1 MRSILRRGA
10 VRAALLGA
18 VALLAQ
24 AWGASLVS
32 ASSST
37 QAGDGQDPLRLGI
50 IASYSGP
57 YADYGRQFDAGMA
70 VWLDEHDGKIA
81 GRPVEIVR
89 RDTGGPAPDLAR
101 RHAQELIVR
110 DRVHVISGLDFSP
123 NALAVAPVVTRGKT
137 PTLIM
142 NAAASGIPM
151 KSPYMARVAFTIQQV
166 TVPMATWLRQQGVET
181 VYTVV
186 ANYASGLDAETAFRT
201 VFEQEGG
208 KVTGSLRTPMSNPDF
223 SAYVQRIRDAAPDA
237 AFFFFPSGIM
247 PQAFLRAWR
256 ERELEQAGIRL
267 YATGEATDD
276 SYLEATGDVAL
287 DLVTSHH
294 YSHAHD
300 SALNRDFIARFRQ
313 LHGDSLRPSYF
324 AVAAYDALAAL
335 DAALLKTQGDADPDR
350 VMAAL
355 AGLEFES
362 PRGPVRIDP
371 ETRDIVQNVYIR
383 RAQRVDGELVNVE
396 FDQFDAVHDPA
407 YPVQP

>member
-350 VMAAL
+350 MMAAL

-362 PRGPVRIDP
+362 PR
-371 ETRDIVQNVYIR
+371 
-383 RAQRVDGELVNVE
+383 
-396 FDQFDAVHDPA
+396 
-407 YPVQP
+407 